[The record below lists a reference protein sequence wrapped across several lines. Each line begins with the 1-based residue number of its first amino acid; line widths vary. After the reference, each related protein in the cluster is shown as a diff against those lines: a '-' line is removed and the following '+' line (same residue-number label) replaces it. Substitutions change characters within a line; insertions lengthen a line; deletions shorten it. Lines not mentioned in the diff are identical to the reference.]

1 MMASRKLPEG
11 AFRAKNGVWCVKKK
25 CERCGREFTAGL
37 VLNPRHCKGCRQ
49 VLKNRKYKKTDEC
62 RQWESRANSEYGFDE
77 KAALKQGVRRCHD
90 CGKPS
95 GRNYRCPVCWSKIRG
110 ETAQRTDGYYVYV

>member
-1 MMASRKLPEG
+1 MANGKPPQG

-25 CERCGREFTAGL
+25 CERCGRGFTVGL
-37 VLNPRHCKGCRQ
+37 ALNPKHCKGCRQ

-62 RQWESRANSEYGFDE
+62 RQWESRAKSEYSFDE
-77 KAALKQGVRRCHD
+77 RAALKQGVRRCHD

-95 GRNYRCPVCWSKIRG
+95 GGNYRCAVRWSKIRG
-110 ETAQRTDGYYVYV
+110 ETVQRTDGYYVYV

>member
-1 MMASRKLPEG
+1 MANRKLPQG

-49 VLKNRKYKKTDEC
+49 VLKNRKYKKADEC
-62 RQWESRANSEYGFDE
+62 RQWESRANSEYGFNE
-77 KAALKQGVRRCHD
+77 RVALKQGVRRCHD

-95 GRNYRCPVCWSKIRG
+95 GGNYRCPACWSKIRG

>member
-49 VLKNRKYKKTDEC
+49 VLKNRKYKKTDEF
-62 RQWESRANSEYGFDE
+62 RQWEGRANSEYGFDE

-95 GRNYRCPVCWSKIRG
+95 GGNYRCPVCWSKIRG